1 MLQPIDPPA
10 LSELGARAAPLEAAR
25 RRVSVCVLSRCVCRT
40 RAVGAF
46 RALGGVCRAVCTQ
59 AGAMFAPRHRFG
71 GGFGLGGAGRGAR
84 FGRRGGAMNDG
95 FMMIMLA
102 MRVFEALKVRCWR
115 GA

>member
-1 MLQPIDPPA
+1 
-10 LSELGARAAPLEAAR
+10 
-25 RRVSVCVLSRCVCRT
+25 
-40 RAVGAF
+40 
-46 RALGGVCRAVCTQ
+46 
-59 AGAMFAPRHRFG
+59 MFAPRHRFG

>member
-1 MLQPIDPPA
+1 MGERLVTVEGSIDD
-10 LSELGARAAPLEAAR
+10 LGP
-25 RRVSVCVLSRCVCRT
+25 V
-40 RAVGAF
+40 
-46 RALGGVCRAVCTQ
+46 
-59 AGAMFAPRHRFG
+59 G

-84 FGRRGGAMNDG
+84 FGRRGGGMNDG